1 MKHILKA
8 IEEMKAAYAELSEQ
22 EKRQYPFNEWVWL
35 NSDMF
40 GKLIMNN
47 VTDFDKR
54 LNETKWLIY

>member
-22 EKRQYPFNEWVWL
+22 EKRQYPFEEWVWL

-47 VTDFDKR
+47 VTDFDKL
-54 LNETKWLIY
+54 LN